1 MNAMPSSVPAPAS
14 VPILR
19 AAPLPDATFKG
30 KLKAWGLDHLDF
42 IFRILRDVWPI
53 PIFGKFA
60 LVTRFDDVEE
70 VLSLSQ
76 VFVNPYNEK
85 LDVIMDGRPFF
96 LGMTNTEEYTRDT
109 TNMRMAVRRSD
120 IESKLI
126 PPTLA
131 SAQSIVAA
139 GKGQVEIVDLV
150 RTVTFDVLCDYFGT
164 PGPTDAD
171 LRVWATRLFEFQF
184 ADQANDPALRA
195 EVDVYAPALRN
206 YVDSLL
212 AARKSAPP
220 KDDIL
225 GRCLDLQRLGV
236 PGMDDATI
244 RTNLVGLIVGGLP
257 QPAMVVPQAMEQ
269 LMRRPDALAQA
280 QQAAIENDDQ
290 KLAAAIFE
298 AMRFDPLAPALLRT
312 AAEDYKIA
320 AGNLRARTI
329 RKGTTVAAGVRSAMH
344 DGRRVPRPEVFDATR
359 RPYQYM
365 HFGYGLHTCFAVHI
379 NLALLPL
386 MLKPVLQRKN
396 LRRAAGPDGHLTK
409 KGIFS
414 DRLVLE
420 FDT

>member
-1 MNAMPSSVPAPAS
+1 MNAMPSSISTAS

-19 AAPLPDATFKG
+19 PAPAPDTTFKG
-30 KLKAWGLDHLDF
+30 KLKVWALGHLDF
-42 IFRILRDVWPI
+42 MFRILRNVWPI
-53 PIFGKFA
+53 PVLGKFA

-85 LDVIMDGRPFF
+85 LDVIMGGHAFF
-96 LGMTNTEEYTRDT
+96 LGMTNTEQYSRDT
-109 TNMRMAVRRSD
+109 TNMRMAVRRTD
-120 IESKLI
+120 IDSRLI
-126 PPTLA
+126 PATLA
-131 SAQSIVAA
+131 AAQSIVAA
-139 GKGQVEIVDLV
+139 SKGRVEIVDLV
-150 RTVTFDVLCDYFGT
+150 RTVTFDVLCEYFGT
-164 PGPTDAD
+164 PDAADAD

-184 ADQANDPALRA
+184 ADQANDTALRA
-195 EVDVYAPALRN
+195 EVDIHAPALRT

-212 AARKSAPP
+212 AARKSAPS

-225 GRCLDLQRLGV
+225 GRCLELQRLGV
-236 PGMDDATI
+236 PGMDDAAI

-269 LMRRPDALAQA
+269 LVRRPDALAQA
-280 QQAAIENDDQ
+280 RQAAADHDDQ
-290 KLAAAIFE
+290 KLAAVVFE
-298 AMRFDPLAPALLRT
+298 AMRFDPLVPALLRT

-344 DGRRVPRPEVFDATR
+344 DGRRVPHPEVFDPMR

-379 NLALLPL
+379 NMALLPL
-386 MLKPVLQRKN
+386 MLKPVFQRKN
-396 LRRAAGPDGHLTK
+396 LRRAAGPDGHLSK
-409 KGIFS
+409 KGIFA

-420 FDT
+420 FDA